1 MSGYCKD
8 YQMPLIMDFLR
19 VIATHNNR
27 DWFMEH
33 KEQYQE
39 AHEAFNR
46 LVSDLL
52 SRVGEFDESV
62 RWLKPA
68 DCTYRFYRDVRFS
81 ADKSPYKRH
90 FGCYI
95 SARGKKSLHGGY
107 YLHLQPGESMMA
119 GGCYCLPT
127 NILRVVR
134 NTIVERTDEFRT
146 IVENPRFRQLFTA
159 VTFDPLKVLP
169 HGIPKDFAF
178 PQYVKCRNYCVTH
191 SFDDS
196 FFSQSDWMDQ
206 VVAGFKTMKPFM
218 DFVNDT
224 VDDYI

>member
-1 MSGYCKD
+1 MSGYCND
-8 YQMPLIMDFLR
+8 YQLPLIMDFLQG
-19 VIATHNNR
+19 IDAHNDR
-27 DWFMEH
+27 EWFMEH
-33 KEQYQE
+33 KALYQE
-39 AHEAFNR
+39 ARDAFER
-46 LVSDLL
+46 LTADLIARIG
-52 SRVGEFDESV
+52 SFDESV
-62 RWLKPA
+62 KWLTPK
-68 DCTYRFYRDVRFS
+68 DCTYRFYRDVRFT

-95 SARGKKSLHGGY
+95 SARGRKSLHGGY
-107 YLHLQPGESMMA
+107 YLHLQPGGSMMA

-127 NILRVVR
+127 NILRVIR
-134 NTIVERTDEFRT
+134 NTIVERTDDFRT
-146 IVENPRFRQLFTA
+146 IVESSGFKSLFPT

-169 HGIPKDFAF
+169 HGIPKDFEF

-196 FFSQSDWMDQ
+196 FFSHQNWFDK

-218 DFVNDT
+218 DFINDT